1 MKTETKLNREAW
13 LNKATDLINNHY
25 AKKGYSLDDIRS
37 NIQMSCGYSPNS
49 RVGSK
54 NATLGVHIDP
64 RASATGKHEIFLNP
78 IMSDS
83 LKVIDV
89 LAHELVHAIQTH
101 LYPKDTEHGRA
112 FVKICKAVDMTGSK
126 KFAQAKASEDFK
138 KDLKNIISK
147 IGDYPHG
154 AINLNA
160 KRKKQTTRMIKLE
173 CHCGYIARSSGGAI
187 ITYGLPS
194 HCGIEMQVA

>member
-1 MKTETKLNREAW
+1 MA
-13 LNKATDLINNHY
+13 
-25 AKKGYSLDDIRS
+25 
-37 NIQMSCGYSPNS
+37 
-49 RVGSK
+49 
-54 NATLGVHIDP
+54 
-64 RASATGKHEIFLNP
+64 
-78 IMSDS
+78 DS
-83 LKVIDV
+83 LQVIDV

-101 LYPKDTEHGRA
+101 LFPKCKKSHGKE
-112 FVKICKAVDMTGSK
+112 FIDICKAVDMTGSK
-126 KFAQAKASEDFK
+126 KFAQAEASEDFK
-138 KDLKNIISK
+138 KDLNDIIHK
-147 IGDYPHG
+147 IGEYPHS